1 MKRAGKYR
9 QPANEI
15 HESPRKL
22 TLWISRA
29 LSRLSEFVMQKKS
42 EMRRHLE
49 PNPVHM
55 ARFPHD
61 NYLLSSDERPL
72 SSLSKPIFMPLQFT
86 NRLKTN
92 IRCSWKLIKDFF
104 SLLHNIWSTGYGT
117 HVPIPFF
124 ASNIFRW
131 WRGRRQSSCVVNEDF
146 MDAAH

>member
-1 MKRAGKYR
+1 MRRGGKYR

-29 LSRLSEFVMQKKS
+29 LSRLSEFVMQKKWDAQAS
-42 EMRRHLE
+42 RTQPSSHGTISTWQLSVIKRREAIVFALE
-49 PNPVHM
+49 ADFHATSV
-55 ARFPHD
+55 
-61 NYLLSSDERPL
+61 
-72 SSLSKPIFMPLQFT
+72 FT

-124 ASNIFRW
+124 AGNIFRW